1 MLEPNTGSIHPY
13 TLRYF
18 MLNLRCD
25 MQHFC
30 IETSKNDRTL
40 VLHHQC
46 LNPDNVCHCNRGYG
60 ALHVAAFCYNR
71 RGRVRKEVGECAIT

>member
-46 LNPDNVCHCNRGYG
+46 LNPDTCVI
-60 ALHVAAFCYNR
+60 AI
-71 RGRVRKEVGECAIT
+71 EVMVPYMWLPFATTFIKL